1 MKKNETAK
9 KQPYLFIFLCA
20 FIIFLA
26 MIILDNV
33 YKANYPNQK
42 NATTIVEEKLI
53 GSTFKTLAKA
63 FVATTNLD
71 ELKQG
76 NMLKLISMDTGKFK
90 TKYRK
95 VYPFIKDL
103 PSDIRQQYGIQEDMS
118 KDQAIKNINSIDK
131 KRAYGLIDSIPDTTI
146 ASIYEKYCGEIAKQI
161 QKNNIIQEIHQVWS
175 NLTANIE
182 KNKTVKVT
190 AK

>member
-1 MKKNETAK
+1 
-9 KQPYLFIFLCA
+9 
-20 FIIFLA
+20 

-71 ELKQG
+71 ELKQR
-76 NMLKLISMDTGKFK
+76 NMLKLISMDTEKFK

-103 PSDIRQQYGIQEDMS
+103 PSDIRQQYGIEEDMS
-118 KDQAIKNINSIDK
+118 KDQAIKNINSIDN

-146 ASIYEKYCGEIAKQI
+146 ANIYEKYCGKITKQI